1 MRAFVIILTLFLS
14 LSACSTGQKV
24 VHSGVVKQ
32 TNTTTPSHHGLWYY
46 LPKTVVQVEMVAEK
60 RVYKAGP
67 FYRFSQRFL
76 NISDVV
82 TQDKEEWVLV
92 DAKISTFGKADYTR
106 LFSVSTSGQPALAA
120 INTSQDGVLLSINH
134 PSNYISPN
142 SDAKSLDDF
151 ISLESVN
158 FNETPFSEEQ
168 LIKTSNTAMAE
179 EVAKE
184 IYRLRALRKDL
195 LQGDLDL
202 LPPDGIAYEK
212 ALADIDRL
220 EKSYLQLFVGKKEV
234 QRVSRFY
241 DFTPDESS
249 SLESVLLR
257 FSDRNG
263 FLDGQDVSGTPVY
276 IEVEIKNGEK
286 QNFVKSE
293 DVKDK
298 SNRGLVYCQPATA
311 EVKII
316 DRTLLLS
323 SQEVSLA
330 QFGQLLRMPAD
341 LLDSQK
347 VGVVLNPST
356 GAIEKIL
363 LDQ

>member
-1 MRAFVIILTLFLS
+1 MRAFVILLSLVLS
-14 LSACSTGQKV
+14 LSACSSGQKIS
-24 VHSGVVKQ
+24 HSGVVKE
-32 TNTTTPSHHGLWYY
+32 TTATTPSHHGLWYY

-76 NISDVV
+76 NVSDVV

-92 DAKISTFGKADYTR
+92 DAKITTFGKADHKR
-106 LFSVSTSGQPALAA
+106 LFSVATSGQPALAA
-120 INTSQDGVLLSINH
+120 LNLSQDGVLLSINH
-134 PSNYISPN
+134 ASNVKITNVYTKFPEE
-142 SDAKSLDDF
+142 F
-151 ISLESVN
+151 ISLKSVN
-158 FNETPFSEEQ
+158 FNDTPFSEEQ
-168 LIKTSNTAMAE
+168 LIKTSTTAMAE

-234 QRVSRFY
+234 QRVSKFY
-241 DFTPDESS
+241 DFTPEQSE

-257 FSDRNG
+257 FSDLNG
-263 FLDGQDVSGTPVY
+263 FLDDKDVSGTPVY
-276 IEVEIKNGEK
+276 IEIEIKNGKK
-286 QNFVKSE
+286 QNFIETE

-298 SNRGLVYCQPATA
+298 SNRGLIYCQPATA
-311 EVKII
+311 VVKII

-323 SQEVSLA
+323 SREVALA

-347 VGVVLNPST
+347 VGVVFNPST
-356 GAIEKIL
+356 GAIEQIL
-363 LDQ
+363 LD

>member
-1 MRAFVIILTLFLS
+1 MRAFVIIFSFFLS
-14 LSACSTGQKV
+14 LSACSSGQKV
-24 VHSGVVKQ
+24 THRGVVKQ
-32 TNTTTPSHHGLWYY
+32 TAATTPSHHGLWYY

-92 DAKISTFGKADYTR
+92 DAKISTFGKADQAR
-106 LFSVSTSGQPALAA
+106 LFSVTTSGQPALAA
-120 INTSQDGVLLSINH
+120 LNLSQEGVLLSVNH
-134 PSNYISPN
+134 LSNYRGSIA
-142 SDAKSLDDF
+142 DAKFADKF
-151 ISLESVN
+151 ISLGSVN
-158 FNETPFSEEQ
+158 FNDTPYSEEQ
-168 LIKTSNTAMAE
+168 LIKTSTTAMAE

-220 EKSYLQLFVGKKEV
+220 EKAYLQLFVGKKEV
-234 QRVSRFY
+234 QRVSKFY
-241 DFTPDESS
+241 DFTPEQSAT
-249 SLESVLLR
+249 LESVLLR
-257 FSDRNG
+257 FSDLNG
-263 FLDGQDVSGTPVY
+263 FLDGKDVSGTPVY
-276 IEVEIKNGEK
+276 IEIEIKNGEG
-286 QNFVKSE
+286 QNLVE
-293 DVKDK
+293 VEEVKDK
-298 SNRGLVYCQPATA
+298 SNRGLIYCQPASA
-311 EVKII
+311 VVKII

-323 SQEVSLA
+323 SKEVGLA
-330 QFGQLLRMPAD
+330 QFGQLLRLPAD

-347 VGVVLNPST
+347 VGVVMNPST
-356 GAIEKIL
+356 GAIEQIL
-363 LDQ
+363 LD

>member
-14 LSACSTGQKV
+14 LTACSSGQKV
-24 VHSGVVKQ
+24 TQSGVVKQ
-32 TNTTTPSHHGLWYY
+32 TTSTIPSHHGLWYY

-60 RVYKAGP
+60 RVYKADP

-76 NISDVV
+76 NVNDVI
-82 TQDKEEWVLV
+82 TQDKEEWVIV
-92 DAKISTFGKADYTR
+92 DAKINTFGKADFSR
-106 LFSVSTSGQPALAA
+106 LFSVTTSGQPAMAA
-120 INTSQDGVLLSINH
+120 LNLSQEGVLLSINH
-134 PSNYISPN
+134 PSNDISSN
-142 SDAKSLDDF
+142 VDAKFPEEFLSLK
-151 ISLESVN
+151 SVN
-158 FNETPFSEEQ
+158 FNDTPFSEEQ
-168 LIKTSNTAMAE
+168 LIKTSTTAMAE

-184 IYRLRALRKDL
+184 IYKLRELRKNL

-234 QRVSRFY
+234 QRVSKFY
-241 DFTPDESS
+241 DFTPERSA

-257 FSDRNG
+257 FSDLNG
-263 FLDGQDVSGTPVY
+263 FLDGKDVSGTPVY
-276 IEVEIKNGEK
+276 IEIEIKNGEG
-286 QNFVKSE
+286 QNLVKAE

-298 SNRGLVYCQPATA
+298 SNRGLIYCQPATA
-311 EVKII
+311 VVKVI

-323 SQEVSLA
+323 SREVALA
-330 QFGQLLRMPAD
+330 QFGQLLRLPAD
-341 LLDSQK
+341 LLDSQN

-356 GAIEKIL
+356 GAIKQIL
-363 LDQ
+363 LD